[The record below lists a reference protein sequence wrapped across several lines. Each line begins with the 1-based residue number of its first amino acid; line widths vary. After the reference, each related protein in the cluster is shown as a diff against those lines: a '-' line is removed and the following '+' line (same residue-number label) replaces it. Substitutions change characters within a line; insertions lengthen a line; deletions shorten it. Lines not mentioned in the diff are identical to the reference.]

1 MKLFFPSAHIRFS
14 FDSIWAKGFLF
25 AFFLMFLFGCASYRS
40 PISSL
45 PRKHRLSGI
54 ASWYGRPFHGRRTA
68 SGERYNMNA
77 MTAAHRTLPFG
88 TWVRVER
95 RDNGRRVQVRINDRG
110 PFIKGRVIDLSREA
124 ARRLGI
130 QGKGVVPVRLT
141 LIGGLPKNRA
151 N

>member
-54 ASWYGRPFHGRRTA
+54 ASWYGHPFHGRRTA

-88 TWVRVER
+88 AWVRVER

-110 PFIKGRVIDLSREA
+110 PFTKGRVIDLSREA

-141 LIGGLPKNRA
+141 LIGGLPTTRA
-151 N
+151 H